1 MTPADFDLVILTSG
15 DRLMP
20 FFRFAH
26 LPPTLQA
33 LSQKF
38 ATFASELVVDIPASA
53 ERTVALRKLLESK
66 DCAVRALLTLLLV
79 ILVPAL
85 AMAQTI
91 TVLGVG
97 KVAMDI
103 PLTGAA
109 AQLQVY
115 KAYVPATN
123 PTAITVTATC
133 TGETAPDISRARNTG
148 MSLVA

>member
-1 MTPADFDLVILTSG
+1 
-15 DRLMP
+15 
-20 FFRFAH
+20 
-26 LPPTLQA
+26 
-33 LSQKF
+33 
-38 ATFASELVVDIPASA
+38 
-53 ERTVALRKLLESK
+53 
-66 DCAVRALLTLLLV
+66 
-79 ILVPAL
+79 
-85 AMAQTI
+85 MAQTI

-133 TGETAPDISRARNTG
+133 TGATAPALCTFPLAQLNLPVGVSRSLAVSSSISAADGTLESAKVTAPFALLLAG
-148 MSLVA
+148 PPAAPAFSATPIQAP